1 MVLRN
6 IFSHPFPKSFNW
18 VQVRT
23 IAGQLNNFYTKLFC
37 CAMRFFTPMP
47 FSPSDRKILNLFGSD
62 GYRSYYADSSAGV
75 LGSSIPRDGD
85 IGAKEYVVG
94 VRLGEEARAYPFS
107 ALNKEPV
114 VNDVVNNVPVVVF
127 FDKTTASGT
136 VFSRVLDD
144 GRVVAFQSGET
155 ARFAIDD
162 KTGSQ
167 WGALTGLAVDGV
179 LTGTQLKQV
188 PVTYAF
194 WFGWSDYH
202 EEGTVYLGQN

>member
-1 MVLRN
+1 MVN
-6 IFSHPFPKSFNW
+6 P
-18 VQVRT
+18 
-23 IAGQLNNFYTKLFC
+23 
-37 CAMRFFTPMP
+37 
-47 FSPSDRKILNLFGSD
+47 NLFGSD